1 MTRKTTR
8 RKFIISSVAVAGG
21 IVGSTALHGRQSPSA
36 ARSPIAVPNTA
47 TMPERVL
54 GKTGVTLPIFGL
66 GGAGQTPISKA
77 GQEAEAIAQ
86 IEAALKLGIRYFDT
100 AASYGPSE
108 DNMGKVLP
116 PYRSKIFLA
125 TKTAKRDRDGAWQ
138 ELERSLKRLNTDY
151 LDSWQLHHVS
161 FPETLDEIFSKNGAI
176 KAIEEA
182 KEQGIIK
189 YSGITGHHE
198 PDVIAEGLRRYPFD
212 TTLISINAADIHH
225 PRPFSKTVLPV
236 AQEKNVGVIAMKIP
250 AYGKLIRSGVLEGMH
265 QAMGYVLSLSGVHGC
280 IIAAETVEQ
289 LESNFKVAQA
299 FKQLSSDEMAAIE
312 KRTAVAWQEN
322 TFFRAWT

>member
-1 MTRKTTR
+1 MTHKTTR
-8 RKFIISSVAVAGG
+8 RKFIVSSVAVAGG
-21 IVGSTALHGRQSPSA
+21 IIGSATIASKP
-36 ARSPIAVPNTA
+36 SPIIAQSALQLPNTA

-54 GKTGVTLPIFGL
+54 GKTGVKLPIFGL
-66 GGAGQTPISKA
+66 GGAGQTPLSKA
-77 GQEAEAIAQ
+77 GKKAEAVAQ

-108 DNMGKVLP
+108 EYMGAVLP
-116 PYRSKIFLA
+116 PYRSQIFLA
-125 TKTAKRDRDGAWQ
+125 TKTARRDRDGAWQ

-161 FPETLDEIFSKNGAI
+161 FPETLDEIFSSNGAV
-176 KAIEEA
+176 KALEEA

-189 YSGITGHHE
+189 YTGITGHHE

-212 TTLISINAADIHH
+212 TTLVSINAADIHH

-236 AQEKNVGVIAMKIP
+236 AQERNVGVIAMKIP
-250 AYGKLIRSGVLEGMH
+250 AYGRLIRSGVLDGMH

-280 IIAAETVEQ
+280 IIAAENVEQ
-289 LESNFKVAQA
+289 LESNFRVAQA
-299 FKQLSSDEMAAIE
+299 FKPLTPEEMAAIE
-312 KRTAVAWQEN
+312 QRTAVAWQEN

>member
-8 RKFIISSVAVAGG
+8 RKFIMTGVAVAGG
-21 IVGSTALHGRQSPSA
+21 IVGSAALQQQQSQMA
-36 ARSPIAVPNTA
+36 ARSAIQVPNSA

-66 GGAGQTPISKA
+66 GGAGQTPLSKA

-108 DNMGKVLP
+108 DYMGKVLP
-116 PYRSKIFLA
+116 AYRSKIFLA

-161 FPETLDEIFSKNGAI
+161 FSETLDEIFGANGAI
-176 KAIEEA
+176 KAVEEA

-189 YSGITGHHE
+189 YTGITGHHE
-198 PDVIAEGLRRYPFD
+198 PDIIAEGLRRYPFD
-212 TTLISINAADIHH
+212 TTLVSINAADIHH

-236 AQEKNVGVIAMKIP
+236 AQEKNVGVIAMKVP
-250 AYGKLIRSGVLEGMH
+250 AYGKLIRSGVLDGMH
-265 QAMGYVLSLSGVHGC
+265 QAMGYVLSLEGVHCC
-280 IIAAETVEQ
+280 IIAAENVEQ

-299 FKQLSSDEMAAIE
+299 FKPLTSEEMAAIE